1 MLAESCQLGTA
12 HPPGYPLFTIL
23 AKLTSLIPIP
33 KININTN
40 NALANMLSID
50 YYPYIAWKINHLCC
64 IFGAFTASFI
74 YAAINEILETNGISD
89 MSIIASLAAFMYAW
103 TPLVWEYSTTA
114 EVFALNNVLCSIMIY
129 FTIHSFNLLRLN
141 NYYHCKVYTTSSHN
155 NNSNND
161 NNSSNNN
168 NNEQRMLLLTNRW
181 KVLRCIGCGGLCV
194 GLALSNQHSSLI
206 QIAYLVSCI
215 LIFANFKTNFKLML
229 NIILVSILSF
239 FIGFSTYLYL
249 PYASSRPTMGSW
261 GNVTYNLITLF
272 F

>member
-1 MLAESCQLGTA
+1 MLWGGDSGELLAESCQLGTA

-74 YAAINEILETNGISD
+74 YATINKILETNEITD
-89 MSIIASLAAFMYAW
+89 MNIIASLAAFMYAW

-129 FTIHSFNLLRLN
+129 LTIHSFNLLRLN
-141 NYYHCKVYTTSSHN
+141 NYYDYKVNTTTSH
-155 NNSNND
+155 
-161 NNSSNNN
+161 NN
-168 NNEQRMLLLTNRW
+168 NNEQQMLLLSNQW

-215 LIFANFKTNFKLML
+215 LIFAYYKTNFIFML
-229 NIILVSILSF
+229 YIILVSILGF

-249 PYASSRPTMGSW
+249 PYASNRPTMGSW
-261 GNVTYNLITLF
+261 GKLLTYYMY
-272 F
+272 